1 MRSVKSLF
9 VAAATALLSTAA
21 IAADMPS
28 IAGPPPAPYPQA
40 YPQPGYPQP
49 AYPAPVPAPVYA
61 QPAPQVYAGGGA
73 VYGGGVGYGG
83 GAGYGAGGCVGAACG
98 GGSFFAGGGGFEDFG
113 GWYLR
118 GDIGMSNQKVGSLF
132 NVLYN
137 APGTGVTPVGMGFDS
152 AGIAGLGIGYQINP
166 WLRTDVTAEWRGKAN
181 FHGLDIVS
189 FNGAPIGTD
198 EYHASKS
205 EFLTLVNLYADLG
218 TWWCITPFVG
228 VGVGW
233 SYNTIHSF
241 MDVNT
246 VNAGVATGAD
256 FSKWSLAYA
265 VHAGLAYK
273 VTNNFTIEASYR
285 WVHLG
290 DAASGDLITFNG
302 INNVNNPMEFRNLTS
317 NDFRLGVRWTCCEVP
332 PPPAMPVMAPPP
344 PPLVRKG

>member
-21 IAADMPS
+21 VAADMPS
-28 IAGPPPAPYPQA
+28 IAPPPYPQA
-40 YPQPGYPQP
+40 YPQPGYSQP
-49 AYPAPVPAPVYA
+49 AYQQPAYAAPAPVYA
-61 QPAPQVYAGGGA
+61 QPAPQVYAGGGGA
-73 VYGGGVGYGG
+73 YAGG
-83 GAGYGAGGCVGAACG
+83 GAAYGGASYGSGGCVGVACG
-98 GGSFFAGGGGFEDFG
+98 GGGSYFGGGGGFEDFG

-137 APGTGVTPVGMGFDS
+137 APGTGVQAVGMGFDS
-152 AGIAGLGIGYQINP
+152 AGIAGLGVGYQINP

-189 FNGAPIGTD
+189 FNGAPVGTD

-218 TWWCITPFVG
+218 TWWCVTPFVG

-233 SYNTIHSF
+233 SYNTISSF

-246 VNAGVATGAD
+246 VNNGVATGAE

-290 DAASGDLITFNG
+290 DAASGDLVTFNG

-332 PPPAMPVMAPPP
+332 PPAVPVMAPPP

>member
-1 MRSVKSLF
+1 MRSVKFLF

-21 IAADMPS
+21 VAADMPS
-28 IAGPPPAPYPQA
+28 IVPPPPGPYPQA
-40 YPQPGYPQP
+40 YPQPYPQQ
-49 AYPAPVPAPVYA
+49 YA
-61 QPAPQVYAGGGA
+61 QPIATP
-73 VYGGGVGYGG
+73 
-83 GAGYGAGGCVGAACG
+83 
-98 GGSFFAGGGGFEDFG
+98 SIIEDFG

-118 GDIGMSNQKVGSLF
+118 GDVGMSNQKVGSLF

-137 APGTGVTPVGMGFDS
+137 SPGTSVTTVDPGFDS

-166 WLRTDVTAEWRGKAN
+166 WLRGDITAEWRGKAN
-181 FHGLDIVS
+181 FHGLDIVY
-189 FNGAPIGTD
+189 FNGAPVGTD

-205 EFLTLVNLYADLG
+205 EFLTLLNLYADLG

-233 SYNTIHSF
+233 SHNTISSF
-241 MDVNT
+241 QDINT
-246 VNAGVATGAD
+246 VNNGVAFGAEA
-256 FSKWSLAYA
+256 SKWALAYA

-273 VTNNFTIEASYR
+273 VTNNFTVEASYR

-302 INNVNNPMEFRNLTS
+302 INNVFNPMEFRNLTS

-332 PPPAMPVMAPPP
+332 PPAPLPP